1 MNYTQFWQQRK
12 LQEQLK
18 IERANNIRHGIALD
32 LLRRYSNAQAQY
44 IEELQHYIDTMVKHD
59 K

>member
-12 LQEQLK
+12 IQEQLK
-18 IERANNIRHGIALD
+18 IESANNRRHEVQID
-32 LLRRYSNAQAQY
+32 LLRRYANAQAQY
-44 IEELQHYIDTMVKHD
+44 IEELQHYIDRMEK